1 MGMRFRIVTVLCVLA
16 LCAGAHAN
24 ASTEREL
31 IRGAIAAT
39 GSVDPIDVTL
49 VQLAIE
55 HELDKITGRLGEG
68 PPTVHRAHRLHVL
81 LQKRYLREY
90 DEVADGLSDIVDRRA
105 YNCLSA
111 TLLYGLAAERL
122 GFEAFILER
131 PSHLRLRLRM
141 GQRAIDIETT
151 QRHGFDR
158 QAREAAAADAADRT
172 GIEETR
178 TGGAHSEYRELP
190 LEAAIGFGWLNRAW
204 RELEGGR
211 AIVAAEH
218 ASRALAHLGT
228 SRETDVEELQKLFT
242 RAFRAEYEQ
251 GRFDEALAIARLD
264 ASAFPETT
272 TSRDRLLAAAAKV
285 IEGAAEADEPARAE
299 SILDDTVLR
308 LRGTHDAERIVRQT
322 APITAAS
329 AVRAGEFDR
338 AARLAAKYRDVE
350 PDPIEGARLVA
361 WVEARRPHD
370 TSPSPCP

>member
-1 MGMRFRIVTVLCVLA
+1 MGMHFRIVSVLCVLA
-16 LCAGAHAN
+16 LCAGAQAA

-31 IRGAIAAT
+31 IRGAVAAT

-55 HELDKITGRLGEG
+55 HELDRIAGRLGDG

-111 TLLYGLAAERL
+111 TLLYGLAAQRL
-122 GFEAFILER
+122 GFEAFVLER
-131 PSHLRLRLRM
+131 PSHLRLRLRT
-141 GQRAIDIETT
+141 GERAIDIETT

-158 QAREAAAADAADRT
+158 QAAEATDRA

-178 TGGAHSEYRELP
+178 TGGVHSEYRELP

-218 ASRALAHLGT
+218 ASRALEHLGPP
-228 SRETDVEELQKLFT
+228 RETDVEELQKLFT

-251 GRFDEALAIARLD
+251 GRFDEALAIARFD
-264 ASAFPETT
+264 ASAFPDTT

-285 IEGAAEADEPARAE
+285 IEDAADAGEPARAE

-308 LRGTHDAERIVRQT
+308 LAGTHDAERIVRQT
-322 APITAAS
+322 APIAAAS
-329 AVRAGEFDR
+329 AVRSGEFDR
-338 AARLAAKYRDVE
+338 AARLAARYRDVE

-361 WVEARRPHD
+361 WVEARRPSD
-370 TSPSPCP
+370 ASPCP